1 MLEVLETRSH
11 TREDATYFESLL
23 APIMDPAFGMAYR
36 LTRNRDEAE
45 DLVQDAAVQAFH
57 AFHTFTRGTNF
68 KAWFFRV
75 MINLFR
81 KRAIKRSRGPE
92 ITPLDDAPD
101 LYLYIHSARAGI
113 NAPNGNPAALVI
125 SRMTETMIEEAI
137 SALPEEYQIVS
148 VLYFMEE
155 ASYQEIADIVG
166 VPVGTVR
173 SRLHRGRKLL
183 QKALW
188 QVAEEHDTIEE
199 LRA

>member
-1 MLEVLETRSH
+1 MPEVLERRSH
-11 TREDATYFESLL
+11 NREDATYFESLL
-23 APIMDPAFGMAYR
+23 APILDPAFGMAFR

-45 DLVQDAAVQAFH
+45 DLVQDASVQAFH
-57 AFHTFTRGTNF
+57 AFHTFERGTNF
-68 KAWFFRV
+68 KAWFFRI

-92 ITPLDDAPD
+92 MTPLDDAPD
-101 LYLYIHSARAGI
+101 LYLYIHSSRAGI

-125 SRMTETMIEEAI
+125 SKMTETMIQQAI
-137 SALPEEYQIVS
+137 EALPEEYQIVS

-155 ASYQEIADIVG
+155 VSYQEIADMVG

-188 QVAEEHDTIEE
+188 QVAEEQNLVGE
-199 LRA
+199 LQA